1 MTEDGAAESE
11 TGARFVSFEEF
22 RSGLPQGRFHV
33 IVNPVLAV
41 PFVSARANVI
51 PISIAAVGC
60 GIAAAFAGFV
70 WTGGLLIAGAIIFRR
85 LVKSQ
90 APKIALHLASTHEA
104 TYLDATSSG
113 VMEVQ
118 RVSQAA

>member
-11 TGARFVSFEEF
+11 TWARFVSFEEF
-22 RSGLPQGRFHV
+22 RSGLPHGRFHV
-33 IVNPVLAV
+33 VVNPALAV
-41 PFVSARANVI
+41 PFVATRVNVI

-60 GIAAAFAGFV
+60 GIAAALAGYV
-70 WTGGLLIAGAIIFRR
+70 WTGGLLIAGAIVFRR

-90 APKIALHLASTHEA
+90 APKIALHLASTHAA

-118 RVSQAA
+118 RVPRAG